1 MGTGNE
7 KADLVN
13 ALKSAIQSL
22 NTPLPGNFNS
32 LCTNVISNV
41 NQDIQTTT
49 MDGVD
54 GVLASWNLPPQVSS
68 FLANIKFSE
77 EIVYQTYR
85 FAL

>member
-1 MGTGNE
+1 M
-7 KADLVN
+7 
-13 ALKSAIQSL
+13 KSAIQSL

-32 LCTNVISNV
+32 LCTNVISYV
-41 NQDIQTTT
+41 NQDIQITT
-49 MDGVD
+49 MDDVD